1 MPSPYPN
8 ALKTPESDLGRLTR
22 ENETLRGIA
31 ARIMPCH
38 YCGAAD
44 ISRCPHGF
52 PGCALADDLM
62 GFDACANRELREA
75 RAERDR
81 FIAARDAARTSI
93 RDIIREL
100 NAEARRRGT
109 AEADLARLRAG
120 IADLAAGW
128 APWVTPQCAEALR
141 RLLEPDTAPTKET
154 SDEAP

>member
-8 ALKTPESDLGRLTR
+8 ALKTPESDLARLTR

-31 ARIMPCH
+31 ARVMPCH
-38 YCGAAD
+38 YCGAAGLAL
-44 ISRCPHGF
+44 CPHGF

-75 RAERDR
+75 RA
-81 FIAARDAARTSI
+81 
-93 RDIIREL
+93 
-100 NAEARRRGT
+100 
-109 AEADLARLRAG
+109 DLARLRAS

-141 RLLEPDTAPTKET
+141 RLLENEIAPTKEA
-154 SDEAP
+154 SDE